1 MGSDDTM
8 ANNPPQDTDDK
19 DDKEIS
25 TTTIPIPIPSPPTGN
40 PLQVDNWV
48 DYIPTTDHVRFFR
61 SREWGKTPMG
71 ELKTWGFALRLHVFM
86 VLADSRAACL
96 YWGPE
101 KVAIYNSAFVPL
113 AAKTHP
119 KLMGSPFYVGFP
131 EIWDLIRPVFDGAAR
146 DGVSY
151 DVKEMP
157 MTVERLGYPEET
169 YFTGNFTPVR
179 GDTGMVEGFYNAVYE
194 ITKLKIGERRR
205 EMIAAMEIPTLS
217 DQSSLQRRLKD
228 LIMPPLE
235 KNAADVPMA
244 LLYKLDDEITPG
256 TELCVLRGQ
265 IGVPDGHPLAEE
277 LTDFASGAGVMPLL
291 RKAGRKILTVPVDES
306 FDGIEWQGSGVAC
319 KHVSIIPLL
328 IAGVLRA
335 FLVVGANP
343 MRPIDEDYHE
353 YINDLSSKITSC
365 AAAITSADEIRK
377 RTTSLKKQLT
387 DRTRQITMMAQHA
400 VIGMSYLLEDGKI
413 AWAND
418 QYYEI
423 TKHPRDEEAHYK
435 LSVFDRVL
443 EEDQPLAIEAWNR
456 VIQNR
461 THLSVELRLKQN
473 YMPPSGDPEPAIV
486 RCHYFWVEDEG
497 LAHPKGV
504 MINTT
509 DVSAFKW
516 AMSSEVRRADEA
528 NEAKRQQEEFID
540 FISHE
545 LRNPLSAIFQLAET
559 IISSNPIAEE
569 METSSAELSQV
580 IKQNIDHADT
590 ILMCAKH
597 QKRIVDDVLTLSKL
611 EYTMLAVSP
620 VPVQLPVLI
629 QKWMKMW
636 ESQLSSSDIKIDVQ
650 ALPFMK
656 THGIDW
662 ILCDELRIQ
671 QIFINLFTNAIK
683 FTKSE
688 AKREIRV
695 EYGAVPMDPESLF
708 SDTIQWAPNQKDGKD
723 LTLNPEWGLGQ
734 QLYLTFSITDT
745 GIGMSEE
752 EIKRLFGRFEQASA
766 KTSIKYGGSGLGL
779 FLSQRLAERQ
789 AGAIGV
795 ASTPGKGSTF
805 AFYVRSRRTQSP
817 TTQSSLPLRTMLDR
831 PPPPPRSISQPF
843 TPVSFPAPDLSKMH
857 VLLAEDNLV
866 NQRIVAQQLKK
877 AGCVVYVA
885 NHGVE
890 ALEIIRDSD
899 LWHENATIPTS
910 PTKPAPAP
918 ENKTETKHKHLDIIL
933 MDWEMPIMD
942 GLACSREIRKLQKE
956 GKVVRHVEILGTTA
970 NARSEQVKIAIESGI
985 DEVVSKPF
993 MVKDL
998 LARMR
1003 DRLSLPARPGGGE
1016 RAVTGP

>member
-8 ANNPPQDTDDK
+8 ANNPPDNPDLHNDK
-19 DDKEIS
+19 DEKEVPA
-25 TTTIPIPIPSPPTGN
+25 TAIPVSIAPPLTAN

-48 DYIPTTDHVRFFR
+48 DYIPTTDHVEFFK
-61 SREWGKTPMG
+61 SREWGKTPVG
-71 ELKTWGFALRLHVFM
+71 ELKTWGFALKLHVFM

-101 KVAIYNSAFVPL
+101 KVAIYNSGFVPL

-119 KLMGSPFYVGFP
+119 NLMGSPFYVGFP
-131 EIWDLIRPVFDGAAR
+131 EIWDLIRPVFDGAER
-146 DGVSY
+146 DGVSH

-179 GDTGMVEGFYNAVYE
+179 GDTGKVEGFYNAVYE

-217 DQSSLQRRLKD
+217 DQRRLKE
-228 LIMPPLE
+228 LIMPPFE
-235 KNAADVPMA
+235 KNPADVPMA
-244 LLYKLDDEITPG
+244 LLYKLDDEISPG
-256 TELCVLRGQ
+256 KEVCVLRGR
-265 IGVPDGHPLAEE
+265 IGIPDGHRLAQEF
-277 LTDFASGAGVMPLL
+277 TDFESDAGVMPLL
-291 RKAGRKILTVPVDES
+291 RKANRKILTVPVDEK
-306 FDGIEWQGSGVAC
+306 FDGIEWQGSGAAC
-319 KHVSIIPLL
+319 KYVSIIPLL
-328 IAGVLRA
+328 ITGVLRG

-343 MRPIDEDYHE
+343 MRPVDEDYNE
-353 YINDLSSKITSC
+353 YINDLSSKVSSC
-365 AAAITSADEIRK
+365 AVAITSADEIRN
-377 RTTSLKKQLT
+377 RTASLEKQLA
-387 DRTRQITMMAQHA
+387 DRTRRITMMAQHA
-400 VIGMSYLLEDGKI
+400 VIGMSYLLEDGRI

-423 TKHPRDEEAHYK
+423 TKHPREDESHFK
-435 LSVFDRVL
+435 LSFFDRIL
-443 EEDQPLAIEAWNR
+443 DEDRAQAIEVWNH
-456 VIQNR
+456 VIQHR

-473 YMPPSGDPEPAIV
+473 FIPPSGDPEPAIV
-486 RCHYFWVEDEG
+486 RCHYFWVEDAG
-497 LAHPKGV
+497 LANGV

-559 IISSNPIAEE
+559 IISSNPTVEE
-569 METSSAELSQV
+569 MEASSAELSQV

-611 EYTMLAVSP
+611 EYTMLAVAP
-620 VPVQLPVLI
+620 VPVQLPVLV

-688 AKREIRV
+688 RKREIRV
-695 EYGAVPMDPESLF
+695 EYGAVTMDPESSF
-708 SDTIQWAPNQKDGKD
+708 SDTIQWAPNQKDVKD
-723 LTLNPEWGLGQ
+723 LTLSPEWGFGQ
-734 QLYLTFSITDT
+734 QLYLTFAITDT

-789 AGAIGV
+789 SGAIGV
-795 ASTPGKGSTF
+795 SSKPGKGSTF
-805 AFYVRSRRTQSP
+805 AFYVRSRRTESP
-817 TTQSSLPLRTMLDR
+817 TAQTTLPLRTTTNHPL
-831 PPPPPRSISQPF
+831 PLARSISQPF
-843 TPVSFPAPDLSKMH
+843 TSTTFPAPDLDKMH

-890 ALEIIRDSD
+890 ALEIVRSSD
-899 LWHENATIPTS
+899 LWHENATSTS
-910 PTKPAPAP
+910 LDTLPSDTGA
-918 ENKTETKHKHLDIIL
+918 KHKHLDIIL

-942 GLACSREIRKLQKE
+942 GLACSREIRKLQQE
-956 GKVVRHVEILGTTA
+956 GKIVRHVEILGTTA

-998 LARMR
+998 LERMR
-1003 DRLSLPARPGGGE
+1003 ERLSLPSRPTSGE